1 MTRVRILSIDGGGI
15 RGIIPAM
22 LLAELERRSG
32 KRVPELFDLVA
43 GTSTGGILAL
53 GLTCPDPAD
62 PTRARYGGQDLVEL
76 YDVHGATIFN
86 RSAIRRLPGAELF
99 EERYSA
105 DGLEGLLQEYFGAA
119 RLKDSLVRVLITAY
133 ELERRTA
140 FFFKSWKARKDPA
153 YDFSLVDVARATS
166 AAPTYFEPHRIDAGN
181 DYYSL
186 VDGGVFANNPAM
198 CALAEAFRGA
208 EGEVPEVVLVSLGT
222 GELTRR
228 IRHRDATGFGLARWA
243 RPIISVMMDG
253 VNDSVR
259 YQCDQI
265 LGPGHFRFQVRLDE
279 GADDMDDASRE
290 NLRVLR
296 LQGERMVHD
305 QSPKLDRVVE
315 ALER

>member
-1 MTRVRILSIDGGGI
+1 VTRLRILSIDGGGI

-99 EERYSA
+99 EERYS
-105 DGLEGLLQEYFGAA
+105 
-119 RLKDSLVRVLITAY
+119 
-133 ELERRTA
+133 ERRTA